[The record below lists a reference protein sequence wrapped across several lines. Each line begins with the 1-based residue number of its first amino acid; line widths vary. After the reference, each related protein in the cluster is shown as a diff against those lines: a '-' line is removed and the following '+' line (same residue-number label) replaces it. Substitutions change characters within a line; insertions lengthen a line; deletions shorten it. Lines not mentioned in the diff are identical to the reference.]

1 MTETVEGVAVELIS
15 ASAAQSLVAAS
26 TPSQTIEAHVAVAN
40 ELRKIISK
48 QKLSLN
54 VRGKEHVLVTGWQTL
69 GLLCSITAVV
79 TDTQVIDGGFMAT
92 CEARRTTDGMVVGR
106 AQAICTNDEK
116 QGPWKT
122 ADRYALLSMAQ
133 TRATSKALKQ
143 AVGPLMQLAGY
154 EPLGAE
160 EAIGVPDQVAT
171 PTAGRGVPAGGV
183 AITEK
188 QAGLVRAKSAQK
200 NLHAQEVGLM
210 IAAILGIEMPSG
222 NGDSDREW
230 TGAQLAKFP
239 RRLFQELLMA
249 LDEHDGHAK
258 TLTAAQHKANKY
270 DHDGAKRG
278 KAGD

>member
-1 MTETVEGVAVELIS
+1 MTETVEGVAVELIK
-15 ASAAQSLVAAS
+15 APAAQSLVAAS

-79 TDTQVIDGGFMAT
+79 TDTEAIDGGFMAT

-160 EAIGVPDQVAT
+160 EAIGVPDQVAA
-171 PTAGRGVPAGGV
+171 PVPQRGGSVAGV

-200 NLHAQEVGLM
+200 SLHAQEVGLM

-222 NGDSDREW
+222 NGDSHREW

-239 RRLFQELLMA
+239 RRSFQELLMA
-249 LDEHDGHAK
+249 LDEHEGHAK
-258 TLTAAQHKANKY
+258 TLTAAQHKANKN
-270 DHDGAKRG
+270 DRDGAARG

>member
-1 MTETVEGVAVELIS
+1 MTETVEGVAVELVS
-15 ASAAQSLVAAS
+15 APAAQSLVAAS

-79 TDTQVIDGGFMAT
+79 TDTQAIDGGFMAT

-106 AQAICTNDEK
+106 AQAICTNDER

-160 EAIGVPDQVAT
+160 EAIGVPDQVAA

-210 IAAILGIEMPSG
+210 IAGILGIEMPSG

-239 RRLFQELLMA
+239 RRSFQELLIA
-249 LDEHDGHAK
+249 LEEHPGHAK
-258 TLTAAQHKANKY
+258 TITAAQHKANKH
-270 DHDGAKRG
+270 DRDGAARG

>member
-1 MTETVEGVAVELIS
+1 MTETVEGVAVELVS
-15 ASAAQSLVAAS
+15 APAAQSLVAAS

-69 GLLCSITAVV
+69 GLLCPITAVV
-79 TDTQVIDGGFMAT
+79 TDTQPIDGGFMAT

-160 EAIGVPDQVAT
+160 EAIGVPDQVAA
-171 PTAGRGVPAGGV
+171 PVAGRGGSVAGV

-210 IAAILGIEMPSG
+210 IASILGIEMPSG
-222 NGDSDREW
+222 NGDSHREW

-239 RRLFQELLMA
+239 RRSFQELLMA
-249 LDEHDGHAK
+249 LDEHEGHAK
-258 TLTAAQHKANKY
+258 TLTAAQHKANKN
-270 DHDGAKRG
+270 DRDGAARG